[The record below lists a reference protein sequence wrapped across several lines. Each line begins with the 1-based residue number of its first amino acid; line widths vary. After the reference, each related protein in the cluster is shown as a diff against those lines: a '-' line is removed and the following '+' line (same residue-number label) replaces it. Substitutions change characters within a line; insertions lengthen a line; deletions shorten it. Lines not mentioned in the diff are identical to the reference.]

1 MPRVPMSDVIV
12 LLPGILGSVLEKD
25 GKELWGLSAGAG
37 VRALVSLG
45 GSIKDLQLRGEPD
58 EDVDVWEGITPTRL
72 LPDLHMIPRLWK
84 IDGYSKIATYIN
96 RVFDVKPGQNYF
108 EFPYDWR
115 LPNRIAALRLARL
128 AREWLA
134 KWRDSGHP
142 DGRLILLG
150 HSMGGLV
157 ARYFL
162 EVLGGWE
169 ITRKL
174 LTFGTPYRGSLNALD
189 FIANGWRKTILG
201 FEVLNLTDLLRSFQ
215 SVYELLPTYKCCV
228 VGAETKY
235 LTDANIPQ
243 LDSKQLKSASDF
255 HSAIRTAV
263 EARGNK
269 FDANV
274 YPVVGML
281 QPTLQSARF
290 ENRVVEVFNH
300 FNGEDMGGDGT
311 VPRVSATPIELSE
324 AGRDMFSAARHASL
338 QNNDGVLTQL
348 HGILETGQIPLGQ
361 FRGAP
366 IKLSVQL
373 DDVYSLNEPVRL
385 RARADLP
392 ETPPLS
398 VLLTR
403 IEDQSKQTLK
413 MKPAADGWHEL
424 EPLPQPAGTYRAMVY
439 GNVNV
444 EPVTD
449 VFMVV

>member
-1 MPRVPMSDVIV
+1 MARIPMSDVIV
-12 LLPGILGSVLEKD
+12 LLPGILGSALVKN

-45 GSIKDLQLRGEPD
+45 GSIDDLQLRDEP
-58 EDVDVWEGITPTRL
+58 EKDVDVWEDVTATSL
-72 LPDLHMIPRLWK
+72 LPDVHMIPKFWK
-84 IDGYSKIATYIN
+84 IDGYGKIAGYIQ
-96 RVFDVKPGQNYF
+96 RVFEVKAGENYF

-115 LPNRIAALRLARL
+115 LSNRIAALRLARL
-128 AREWLA
+128 AKGWVD

-142 DGRLILLG
+142 NARLILIG

-174 LTFGTPYRGSLNALD
+174 LTFGTPFRGSLKALD
-189 FIANGWRKTILG
+189 FIANGWRKTVLG
-201 FEVLNLTDLLRSFQ
+201 FEVLNLTDLLRSFP

-228 VGAETKY
+228 VGADTRY

-243 LDSKQLKSASDF
+243 LDPKRLKSASDF
-255 HSAIRTAV
+255 HSKIRTAV

-274 YPVVGML
+274 HPVVGTL

-290 ENRVVEVFNH
+290 ENGVVEVFNH

-324 AGRDMFSAARHASL
+324 AGRDVFSVARHASL
-338 QNNDGVLTQL
+338 QNNDAVLTQL
-348 HGILETGQIPLGQ
+348 HGILETGQIPLAE

-366 IKLSVQL
+366 IRLSVQL

-385 RARADLP
+385 RARADVP

-403 IEDQSKQTLK
+403 IEDESKQTLK
-413 MKPAADGWHEL
+413 MKPAPDGWHEL
-424 EPLPQPAGTYRAMVY
+424 EPLPQPAGTYRATVY

>member
-1 MPRVPMSDVIV
+1 MPRIPMPDVIV
-12 LLPGILGSVLEKD
+12 LLPGILGSALEKN

-37 VRALVSLG
+37 MRALVSLG
-45 GSIKDLQLRGEPD
+45 RHIKDLQLRVEP
-58 EDVDVWEGITPTRL
+58 EEGVDIWEGVTATRL
-72 LPDLHMIPRLWK
+72 LPDVHMVPGLWK
-84 IDGYSKIATYIN
+84 IDGYSKITTYIT
-96 RVFDVKPGQNYF
+96 RVFDVNPGQNYF

-128 AREWLA
+128 AKEWLA

-142 DGRLILLG
+142 KGRLILIG

-162 EVLGGWE
+162 EVLDGWE

-189 FIANGWRKTILG
+189 FIANGWRKTVLG
-201 FEVLNLTDLLRSFQ
+201 FEVLNLTDLLRSFP

-228 VGAETKY
+228 VDNETKY
-235 LTDANIPQ
+235 LMDANIPQ
-243 LDSKQLKSASDF
+243 LDPKRLKAASDF
-255 HSAIRTAV
+255 HSAIREAV
-263 EARGNK
+263 EARGQK

-274 YPVVGML
+274 YPVVGLL

-290 ENRVVEVFNH
+290 ENGVVEMFRH
-300 FNGEDMGGDGT
+300 FNDEDMGGDGT
-311 VPRVSATPIELSE
+311 VPRVSATPLELSE

-348 HGILETGQIPLGQ
+348 HGVLKTGHIPLGQ

-366 IKLSVQL
+366 VKLSVQL
-373 DDVYSLNEPVRL
+373 DDLYSLDEPVRI
-385 RARADLP
+385 RARGVLP

-398 VLLTR
+398 VLLES

-413 MKPAADGWHEL
+413 MKRAADGWYEL
-424 EPLPQPAGTYRAMVY
+424 EPLPQPAGTYRATVY
-439 GNVNV
+439 GNVNI

-449 VFMVV
+449 VFIVA